1 MQMKNISIL
10 TLFLFGANIL
20 VAQRETIKS
29 LSLDDAIQLAKKNR
43 TEFLL
48 AGKDASI
55 AKEALSEQQ
64 HNYFP
69 KLNFNAD
76 IRYNAIL
83 ATSIVPN
90 FANLASGETQAVKFG
105 QPWQS
110 SAGLTLTQSL
120 LNPTLKPGVESKNVS
135 VQLAEN
141 ARIKSEIQ
149 LVETISTGYYQVLLN
164 QVAVSFSE
172 ASYNRQLGFYNQI
185 AGRQK
190 QGRALLT
197 DANTAFINKENARL
211 SVQQSLQNLLLS
223 KQFLLLQI
231 GLDSAGAQKLEL
243 TNKLLNFSLEN
254 STSMV
259 DSTIY
264 KQRIEWKETE
274 LNALQAFYN
283 EKKESKAIIPTIN
296 LVGYYGALGFSKDAG
311 NTFNFSNNWF
321 TTSYIGLQISTPILD
336 FGRTNRVATQRI
348 YREKAFLQQAQT
360 KKQISYEIAQA
371 SLQRKQAVETIDVR
385 KQNLELAK
393 TNKET
398 IVKRYEEGRG
408 LVTDVLDAE
417 SLLRQAEQD
426 LLQSIFTYLNADLA
440 YRKAVGN
447 IGGGR

>member
-1 MQMKNISIL
+1 MKNLSIL
-10 TLFLFGANIL
+10 ALFLFGHYVL
-20 VAQRETIKS
+20 FAQRETGKS
-29 LSLDDAIQLAKKNR
+29 LSLDDAVQLAKKNR

-48 AGKDASI
+48 VGKDASI
-55 AKEALSEQQ
+55 AEEALSEQQ

-76 IRYNAIL
+76 VRYNAIL

-90 FANLASGETQAVKFG
+90 FANPGSGETQAVQFG

-110 SAGLTLTQSL
+110 SAGLTLTQNL
-120 LNPTLKPGVESKNVS
+120 LNPTLKPGIESKNVS

-141 ARIKSEIQ
+141 TRIKSEIQ

-164 QVAVSFSE
+164 QVAVTFSE

-185 AGRQK
+185 ADRQK
-190 QGRALLT
+190 EGRALLT

-211 SVQQSLQNLLLS
+211 SVQQSSQNLLLS

-231 GLDSAGAQKLEL
+231 GLDSAGSQGLEL
-243 TNKLLNFSLEN
+243 TNKLLDFSMEN
-254 STSMV
+254 SNSIV

-264 KQRIEWKETE
+264 KQRVEWKETE

-283 EKKESKAIIPTIN
+283 EKKESKANIPTIN
-296 LVGYYGALGFSKDAG
+296 LVGYYGAIGFSKEASS
-311 NTFNFSNNWF
+311 TFNFSNNWF
-321 TTSYIGLQISTPILD
+321 TTSYVGLQISSPILD

-371 SLQRKQAVETIDVR
+371 TLQKKQAIETIAVR

-426 LLQSIFTYLNADLA
+426 LLQSIFNYLNADLA
-440 YRKAVGN
+440 YRKATGS
-447 IGGGR
+447 IGGGK